1 MLSATPPVRLEGH
14 RVTIRNMGRQD
25 LQRMQ
30 AWHPYR
36 DPLHSLW
43 HLPRSTPWSSE
54 VWAMLHNS
62 ESTRMWFAIERRAD
76 SQLIGALSLRE
87 ITKPVSGRLGIRLGP
102 DYVDQGYGSEALRC
116 FLPYYFQTLG
126 FAKLIL
132 DVAATN
138 QRAIHVY
145 EKLGFQRTGH
155 HYRNVPKG
163 QDLHFLEKEQY
174 RDLRRY
180 FRRSFGRM
188 QLLFYDMELRRSD
201 WEKRVQDPA

>member
-1 MLSATPPVRLEGH
+1 
-14 RVTIRNMGRQD
+14 MGRQD
-25 LQRMQ
+25 VQRMQ
-30 AWHPYR
+30 AWYPYR

-43 HLPRSTPWSSE
+43 HLPRSAPMSRD

-62 ESTRMWFAIERRAD
+62 GPTRMWFAIERRAD
-76 SQLIGALSLRE
+76 NQLIGALSLRE
-87 ITKPVSGRLGIRLGP
+87 ITTPTSGRLGIRLAP
-102 DYVDQGYGSEALRC
+102 DYVDQGYGSEALGC

-126 FAKLIL
+126 LAKLIL

-145 EKLGFQRTGH
+145 EKLGFRRTGH
-155 HYRNVPKG
+155 HYRNIPKG
-163 QDLHFLEKEQY
+163 HSLDFLEKGKY

-188 QLLFYDMELRRSD
+188 QLLFYDMELRRND